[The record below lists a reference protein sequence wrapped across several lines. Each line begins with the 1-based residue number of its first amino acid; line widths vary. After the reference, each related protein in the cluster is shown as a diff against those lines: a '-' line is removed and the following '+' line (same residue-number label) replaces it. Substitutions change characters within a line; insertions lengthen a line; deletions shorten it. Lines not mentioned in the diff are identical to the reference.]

1 MNITVREV
9 TTDHVPVLTEIIKKS
24 FHNVAKKFNLTKENA
39 PKHPSN
45 CQEDWIYSALEKG
58 VKYYLLEFEDT
69 PIGCVALEFANT
81 EICYLER
88 LAVLPSFRAKGYGTI
103 LVKYLINKAI
113 EAKQRRI
120 EIGIIANDVKLR
132 KWYEKL
138 DFHIKNKAKFNHL
151 PFEVIFMFLDLD

>member
-1 MNITVREV
+1 MSIIIREA
-9 TTDHVPVLTEIIKKS
+9 TTDHAPILTDIIKKS
-24 FHNVAKKFNLTKENA
+24 FLNVAKKFNLTKKNA

-45 CQEDWIYSALEKG
+45 CQEYWIYSALEKG
-58 VKYYLLEFEDT
+58 VKYYLLELEDA
-69 PIGCVALEFANT
+69 PIGCVALELANT

-88 LAVLPSFRAKGYGTI
+88 LAVLPSFREKGYGTT
-103 LVKYLINKAI
+103 LVKYLINKAR

-120 EIGIIANDVKLR
+120 EIGIIADDVKLR

-138 DFHIKNKAKFNHL
+138 GFHTKNKAKFDHL